1 MADRI
6 KYNPV
11 KGADGKYESIEEVS
25 SEPVRYKSN
34 ISTTILPDS
43 VSIGNDAAF
52 KILSEGDE
60 EPYFFVNTVMLG
72 DKYKTLNYPPMT
84 LTKEWGESFA
94 KGINAVPSPM
104 YIKGHEDSNWQLEQ
118 FRIPGDGYLVGGKV
132 TKIDGDDALVLKNYL
147 LKGDTEEKKAL
158 SVKTVR
164 ELKSGM
170 LSTSTGDIHKR
181 RVEFDE
187 DGDAEYYVI
196 ESIKGRTNAL
206 VEHDMTGSHANIV
219 GTNFKQG
226 TKSTV
231 GGSNDIQGDEEM
243 AAEPKEMTI
252 EEMMVR
258 FKNLANLGKLDGLK
272 LSSELGID
280 VKTPDEVAGLLRL
293 KAFEDVNGNIT
304 NYLKAEEARQ
314 SEEFDSLVA
323 NELKEAFKNETVAL
337 VAKAL
342 FSIKK
347 GTKVEVLA
355 EIERV
360 KTEEAVLKLRSDLAS
375 NGNFVPGSDNDTGDN
390 TGEEMEG

>member
-147 LKGDTEEKKAL
+147 LKGDR
-158 SVKTVR
+158 R
-164 ELKSGM
+164 E
-170 LSTSTGDIHKR
+170 
-181 RVEFDE
+181 
-187 DGDAEYYVI
+187 
-196 ESIKGRTNAL
+196 ESI
-206 VEHDMTGSHANIV
+206 
-219 GTNFKQG
+219 
-226 TKSTV
+226 
-231 GGSNDIQGDEEM
+231 
-243 AAEPKEMTI
+243 
-252 EEMMVR
+252 
-258 FKNLANLGKLDGLK
+258 
-272 LSSELGID
+272 
-280 VKTPDEVAGLLRL
+280 
-293 KAFEDVNGNIT
+293 VN
-304 NYLKAEEARQ
+304 
-314 SEEFDSLVA
+314 
-323 NELKEAFKNETVAL
+323 
-337 VAKAL
+337 
-342 FSIKK
+342 
-347 GTKVEVLA
+347 
-355 EIERV
+355 
-360 KTEEAVLKLRSDLAS
+360 
-375 NGNFVPGSDNDTGDN
+375 
-390 TGEEMEG
+390 

>member
-1 MADRI
+1 MR
-6 KYNPV
+6 NP
-11 KGADGKYESIEEVS
+11 
-25 SEPVRYKSN
+25 
-34 ISTTILPDS
+34 T
-43 VSIGNDAAF
+43 
-52 KILSEGDE
+52 
-60 EPYFFVNTVMLG
+60 FFVNTVMLG

-158 SVKTVR
+158 SIKTVR
-164 ELKSGM
+164 ELKAGM

-304 NYLKAEEARQ
+304 NYLKVRKQ
-314 SEEFDSLVA
+314 DKVKS
-323 NELKEAFKNETVAL
+323 
-337 VAKAL
+337 
-342 FSIKK
+342 SIH
-347 GTKVEVLA
+347 
-355 EIERV
+355 
-360 KTEEAVLKLRSDLAS
+360 S
-375 NGNFVPGSDNDTGDN
+375 
-390 TGEEMEG
+390 